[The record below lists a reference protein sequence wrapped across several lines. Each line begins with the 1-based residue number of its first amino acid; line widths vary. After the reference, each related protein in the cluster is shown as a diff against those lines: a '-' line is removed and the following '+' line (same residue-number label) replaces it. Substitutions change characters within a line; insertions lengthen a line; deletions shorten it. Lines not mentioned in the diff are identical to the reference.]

1 MYIVVE
7 NKQVSGDNG
16 IVNEVNS
23 HLDKGFVPI
32 GGLMFNNGYY
42 YQTMFCFDEVAVAP
56 IPKPI
61 KTPDWREITILRIQ
75 QTPGEFDFKTWVK
88 YRFRNEEY
96 SFETDYKAEFDMPTQ
111 SLCLDDWLGRAK

>member
-7 NKQVSGDNG
+7 NKNVSGVDG
-16 IVNEVNS
+16 IVDEVNS

-56 IPKPI
+56 LPVEEPIIPPN
-61 KTPDWREITILRIQ
+61 WRDVKILRMQ
-75 QTPGEFDFKTWVK
+75 NDPEFMLDTNVK
-88 YRFRNEEY
+88 YEFRGEKYTFSTREHV
-96 SFETDYKAEFDMPTQ
+96 EFNMATQ
-111 SLCLDDWLGRAK
+111 MLCLSDWASRP